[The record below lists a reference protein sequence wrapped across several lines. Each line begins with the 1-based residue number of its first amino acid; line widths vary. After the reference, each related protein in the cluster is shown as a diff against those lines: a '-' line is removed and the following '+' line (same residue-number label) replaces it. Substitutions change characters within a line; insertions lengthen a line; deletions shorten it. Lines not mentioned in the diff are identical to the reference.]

1 MATIRKHR
9 GKWQAIVRRKGQ
21 GSASKT
27 FHIRR
32 DAERWARDQER
43 KLDNGTF
50 GKLASQEV
58 TLAELLIRYRDTITE
73 TKKGAPQEKR
83 RIQIL
88 PINPPL
94 MSLAG
99 DISLTGFP
107 LGIKAI
113 EVLLQAFLCGFTGID
128 GETYLKLGDWCGA
141 RLQFWIGRA
150 FLPLTY

>member
-50 GKLASQEV
+50 GKLA
-58 TLAELLIRYRDTITE
+58 
-73 TKKGAPQEKR
+73 PQKV
-83 RIQIL
+83 
-88 PINPPL
+88 
-94 MSLAG
+94 S
-99 DISLTGFP
+99 
-107 LGIKAI
+107 
-113 EVLLQAFLCGFTGID
+113 
-128 GETYLKLGDWCGA
+128 
-141 RLQFWIGRA
+141 
-150 FLPLTY
+150 